1 MEAVTQPVVEWG
13 VASTARAGEA
23 MCGDRHL
30 IRIESDFVL
39 MAAVDGLGHGDEAAA
54 AAQTAIQTLESASTR
69 SVIALLNDCHERLHS
84 TRGVVMSLAV
94 FAPADSSL
102 TWAGVGNVEG
112 LLVRASPNASPLY
125 ESLVLRSGVVGSK
138 LPLVYAAILPVMRGD
153 TLIFWTDGIRSDFAD
168 KLTAAGHPQ
177 QLADRIMA
185 KGYKATDDALVLVVR
200 CFGGA
205 P

>member
-1 MEAVTQPVVEWG
+1 MEAVTHPVVEWG
-13 VASTARAGEA
+13 VASAARVGEA
-23 MCGDRHL
+23 TSGDRHL

-39 MAAVDGLGHGDEAAA
+39 MAAVDGLGHGNEAAA
-54 AAQTAIQTLESASTR
+54 AAQTAIETLERASAR
-69 SVIALLNDCHERLHS
+69 AAIALLNDCHERLRS

-94 FAPADSSL
+94 FTPADSSI

-112 LLVRASPNASPLY
+112 LLLRASPNASPLY
-125 ESLVLRSGVVGSK
+125 ESLVLRSGVVGAR

-153 TLIFWTDGIRSDFAD
+153 TLIFWTDGLRSDFAD
-168 KLTAAGHPQ
+168 KLPAVGHPQ

-185 KGYKATDDALVLVVR
+185 RCHKGTDDALVLVVR
-200 CFGGA
+200 CVGGA

>member
-23 MCGDRHL
+23 TSGDRHL

-84 TRGVVMSLAV
+84 TRGRVITLTVLAT
-94 FAPADSSL
+94 SNCSL
-102 TWAGVGNVEG
+102 TWAGLG
-112 LLVRASPNASPLY
+112 
-125 ESLVLRSGVVGSK
+125 
-138 LPLVYAAILPVMRGD
+138 
-153 TLIFWTDGIRSDFAD
+153 
-168 KLTAAGHPQ
+168 
-177 QLADRIMA
+177 
-185 KGYKATDDALVLVVR
+185 
-200 CFGGA
+200 
-205 P
+205 